1 MCPPVSLCVNTT
13 LTVHTIVIVI
23 HAYDVSLRASKEKEQ
38 QLQSQLTTV
47 KQESQDKQ
55 QKLEGEMQAMN
66 LHQAI
71 DCEQTLKL
79 EVKQN
84 EFMEEKCKQL
94 ISLTGAHDCIFV
106 VCINPNGI
114 AKMYCG
120 RSLYFLFL
128 MIF

>member
-38 QLQSQLTTV
+38 QLQSQLATV

-55 QKLEGEMQAMN
+55 QKLEDDLQAMN

-79 EVKQN
+79 KVKQN

-94 ISLTGAHDCIFV
+94 INLTGAHDCILV
-106 VCINPNGI
+106 VCINPEWH
-114 AKMYCG
+114 C
-120 RSLYFLFL
+120 
-128 MIF
+128 